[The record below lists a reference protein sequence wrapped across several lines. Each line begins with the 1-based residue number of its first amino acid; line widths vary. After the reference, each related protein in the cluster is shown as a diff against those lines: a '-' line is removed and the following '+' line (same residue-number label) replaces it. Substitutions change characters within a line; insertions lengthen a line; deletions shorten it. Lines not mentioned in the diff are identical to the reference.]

1 MKILKIESKNFKPFD
16 NISIPYEGYLGEG
29 FFIIKGKNSMGKT
42 SIIESILWG
51 LLGEHL
57 MAEKDRKSIIKTG
70 ESKCEVAITF
80 EISDIL
86 YRVIRTIEVI
96 RKRNSLPESQNDLVK
111 SSALLFKKEK
121 NEDKFIQLCR
131 GPNIVN
137 QEIESL
143 LGVYPEVIE
152 KTVYI
157 RQKEVDK
164 LALADP
170 SELRE
175 LIKNLFGLN
184 DFDDHIKKYL
194 KNQINNINEEIKDLK
209 IQIGSLLTEQNELEK
224 EKQIL
229 EEKEEKLSLKLQEIK
244 KDKSTLMSYP
254 SQEILHKIKVIIEKI
269 EKHKKDLDYREKM
282 YNYKKENILVQ
293 ENRIKDFQDKIF
305 LLNSKISNLS
315 KELQEFPPKD
325 SIRKISDIL
334 KGIINDE
341 QQIRNLV
348 SKSNQKLNIDIQNI
362 SINNVEELKKVKE
375 KNQIELEKT
384 DKERISILNIMEEHK
399 KILTSNQLLYEI
411 QNNSIKYIQDKD
423 KCPICSSYINDKNT
437 LIFDLKRERENIF
450 NKENSFKK
458 EISQLE
464 KKLKKIE
471 TELDEKKGA
480 RQLIEVIVTIVNG
493 LIEKRFNFYDE
504 LNSISE
510 VYKKYNN
517 ELNHL
522 NSRII
527 DDLISSISDIEN
539 NIFSS
544 KELVKNFK
552 ERIES
557 EKIKLEKM
565 KKEINIFNKEKNDI
579 FLKLESNKL
588 NLQTFCNDIKV
599 SNIHNL
605 LANFYCNSID
615 DLISKRLNVTVRIEE
630 KAKIIE
636 NIQGDIS
643 YMTEVIEI
651 RTKKIIS
658 LRTSEGKL
666 KEKEYL
672 LKHVLFLL
680 GEIDGFI
687 STDIVEGR
695 LSDVLMKSTN
705 FYLIPFTEGRYE
717 IANISST
724 MRKIKDRV
732 SHGLT
737 LTLVDNKDHITKNKE
752 QLSGGDESALGLALR
767 ISISKLMSTIRP
779 FKHVEK
785 KVPMINFII
794 MDEPMTSLD
803 EFRRNVIMNI
813 LMKDQSFRQIFLI
826 SHAEIN
832 EEEENNYHS
841 IVINDDENSKR
852 MVEYFH

>member
-80 EISDIL
+80 EISEIL

-96 RKRNSLPESQNDLVK
+96 RKRKSLQDPQNDLVK

-121 NEDKFIQLCR
+121 NEERFIQLCR

-175 LIKNLFGLN
+175 LIKKLFGLN
-184 DFDDHIKKYL
+184 DFDEHIKKNL
-194 KNQINNINEEIKDLK
+194 KNQVNSVNEEIKDLK

-224 EKQIL
+224 QKQIL
-229 EEKEEKLSLKLQEIK
+229 KEKEEKLELKLEEIKNDKDNLIKFPLQEQLYEIK
-244 KDKSTLMSYP
+244 KYI
-254 SQEILHKIKVIIEKI
+254 ENIEKF
-269 EKHKKDLDYREKM
+269 KKDLEYTEKM
-282 YNYKKENILVQ
+282 YTYKKESLLVQ
-293 ENRIKDFQDKIF
+293 ENRIKDFQDKII
-305 LLNSKISNLS
+305 LLDSKIVELL
-315 KELQEFPPKD
+315 KELQEYPPKD
-325 SIRKISDIL
+325 DIRRANDIL
-334 KGIINDE
+334 KGIDNDE
-341 QQIRNLV
+341 KQIKNLIL
-348 SKSNQKLNIDIQNI
+348 KSNEKLNIDIHNI
-362 SINNVEELKKVKE
+362 SIHNVEELKKVKE
-375 KNQIELEKT
+375 KNQLELEKT
-384 DKERISILNIMEEHK
+384 DKERISILSILEEHK
-399 KILTSNQLLYEI
+399 KLLTSNQLLYEI
-411 QNNSIKYIQDKD
+411 QTNSIEYIQDSD
-423 KCPICSSYINDKNT
+423 TCPICSSSINENKDT
-437 LIFDLKRERENIF
+437 LIFDLKQERENISH
-450 NKENSFKK
+450 KEN
-458 EISQLE
+458 
-464 KKLKKIE
+464 
-471 TELDEKKGA
+471 
-480 RQLIEVIVTIVNG
+480 
-493 LIEKRFNFYDE
+493 
-504 LNSISE
+504 
-510 VYKKYNN
+510 
-517 ELNHL
+517 
-522 NSRII
+522 
-527 DDLISSISDIEN
+527 
-539 NIFSS
+539 
-544 KELVKNFK
+544 LV
-552 ERIES
+552 
-557 EKIKLEKM
+557 
-565 KKEINIFNKEKNDI
+565 KKEINRFKNDKNDI
-579 FLKLESNKL
+579 FCKLQSNNLSLQKYCDNLKVL
-588 NLQTFCNDIKV
+588 NIN
-599 SNIHNL
+599 NL
-605 LANFYCNSID
+605 LENFHCNGID
-615 DLISKRLNVTVRIEE
+615 QLISKRLDISIRIEE
-630 KAKIIE
+630 KTKIIE

-643 YMTEVIEI
+643 FLIEDI
-651 RTKKIIS
+651 QLRRKKIIN
-658 LRTSEGKL
+658 LRSAEEKL
-666 KEKEYL
+666 KENEYL
-672 LKHVLFLL
+672 LKHLLFLL
-680 GEIDGFI
+680 GEVDGFI

-695 LSDVLMKSTN
+695 LSDILMKSTN

-717 IANISST
+717 IINISST
-724 MRKIKDRV
+724 MRKIKDRI

-737 LTLVDNKDHITKNKE
+737 LTLVDNKDNITKNKE

-794 MDEPMTSLD
+794 MDEPLTSLD

-813 LMKDQSFRQIFLI
+813 LMKDQSFKQIFLI

-832 EEEENNYHS
+832 EEENNYHS
-841 IVINDDENSKR
+841 IVINDNENSKR

>member
-80 EISDIL
+80 EISEIL

-96 RKRNSLPESQNDLVK
+96 RKRKSLQDPQNDLVK

-121 NEDKFIQLCR
+121 NEERFIQLCR

-175 LIKNLFGLN
+175 LIKKLFGLN
-184 DFDDHIKKYL
+184 DFDEHIKKNL
-194 KNQINNINEEIKDLK
+194 KNQVNSVNEEIKDLK

-224 EKQIL
+224 QKQIL
-229 EEKEEKLSLKLQEIK
+229 KEKEEKLELKLEEIKNEKDNLIKFPLQEQLYEIK
-244 KDKSTLMSYP
+244 KYI
-254 SQEILHKIKVIIEKI
+254 ENIEKY
-269 EKHKKDLDYREKM
+269 KKDLEYTEKM
-282 YNYKKENILVQ
+282 YTYKKESLLVQ
-293 ENRIKDFQDKIF
+293 ENRIKDFQDKII
-305 LLNSKISNLS
+305 LLDSKIVELL
-315 KELQEFPPKD
+315 KELQEYPPKD
-325 SIRKISDIL
+325 DIRRANDIL
-334 KGIINDE
+334 KGIDNDE
-341 QQIRNLV
+341 KQIKNLIL
-348 SKSNQKLNIDIQNI
+348 KSNEKLNIDIHNI
-362 SINNVEELKKVKE
+362 SIHNVEELKKVKE
-375 KNQIELEKT
+375 KNQLELEKT
-384 DKERISILNIMEEHK
+384 
-399 KILTSNQLLYEI
+399 EI
-411 QNNSIKYIQDKD
+411 E
-423 KCPICSSYINDKNT
+423 
-437 LIFDLKRERENIF
+437 FE
-450 NKENSFKK
+450 
-458 EISQLE
+458 E
-464 KKLKKIE
+464 KK
-471 TELDEKKGA
+471 DA
-480 RQLIEVIVTIVNG
+480 RQLIEVIDTIINEIV
-493 LIEKRFNFYDE
+493 EKQFNFYDE

-510 VYKKYNN
+510 VYKKYD
-517 ELNHL
+517 ELTSL
-522 NSRII
+522 NSKII
-527 DDLISSISDIEN
+527 DDLISKITKIEN

-552 ERIES
+552 DRIES
-557 EKIKLEKM
+557 EKIKFNQME
-565 KKEINIFNKEKNDI
+565 KEINRFKNDKNDI
-579 FLKLESNKL
+579 FCKLQSNKL
-588 NLQTFCNDIKV
+588 SLQKYCDNLKV
-599 SNIHNL
+599 LNINNL
-605 LANFYCNSID
+605 LENFHCNGID
-615 DLISKRLNVTVRIEE
+615 QLISKRLDISIRIEE
-630 KAKIIE
+630 KTKIIE

-643 YMTEVIEI
+643 FLIEDI
-651 RTKKIIS
+651 QLRRKKIIN
-658 LRTSEGKL
+658 LRSAEEKL
-666 KEKEYL
+666 KENEYL
-672 LKHVLFLL
+672 LKHLLFLL
-680 GEIDGFI
+680 GEVDGFI

-695 LSDVLMKSTN
+695 LSDILMKSTN

-717 IANISST
+717 IINISST
-724 MRKIKDRV
+724 MRKIKDRI

-737 LTLVDNKDHITKNKE
+737 LTLVDNKDNITKNKE

-794 MDEPMTSLD
+794 MDEPLTSLD

-813 LMKDQSFRQIFLI
+813 LMKDQSFKQIFLI

-832 EEEENNYHS
+832 EEENNYHS
-841 IVINDDENSKR
+841 IVINDNENSKR

>member
-80 EISDIL
+80 EISGIL

-96 RKRNSLPESQNDLVK
+96 RKRKLLQDPQNELVK

-121 NEDKFIQLCR
+121 DEERFIQLCR

-194 KNQINNINEEIKDLK
+194 KNQINSINEEIKDLK
-209 IQIGSLLTEQNELEK
+209 IQIGSLLTEQNEFEK
-224 EKQIL
+224 QKQIL
-229 EEKEEKLSLKLQEIK
+229 KEKKEKLELKLQEIK
-244 KDKSTLMSYP
+244 NDKNALISYP
-254 SQEILHKIKVIIEKI
+254 SQEKLNKIKVTMENIEKST
-269 EKHKKDLDYREKM
+269 KDLDYKEKL
-282 YNYKKENILVQ
+282 YNYKKENVLVQ

-305 LLNSKISNLS
+305 LLNSKILNLS
-315 KELQEFPPKD
+315 KELQEYPPKD
-325 SIRKISDIL
+325 SIRKASDIL
-334 KGIINDE
+334 KGIDNDE
-341 QQIRNLV
+341 KQIRNLI

-362 SINNVEELKKVKE
+362 SINNVEELNKVKE

-384 DKERISILNIMEEHK
+384 DKERISILTIMEGHK
-399 KILTSNQLLYEI
+399 KLLISNQLLYEI
-411 QNNSIKYIQDKD
+411 QDISIKYIQDRD
-423 KCPICSSYINDKNT
+423 KCPICNNKINDKNT
-437 LIFDLKRERENIF
+437 LIFDLKRAKENI
-450 NKENSFKK
+450 FKK
-458 EISQLE
+458 EINQLE
-464 KKLKKIE
+464 KKLNKIE
-471 TELDEKKGA
+471 TELDEKKGV

-510 VYKKYNN
+510 VYKKYN
-517 ELNHL
+517 ELKNF
-522 NSRII
+522 NSRIM
-527 DDLISSISDIEN
+527 DDLISSVSEIEN

-579 FLKLESNKL
+579 LLKLQSNKL
-588 NLQTFCNDIKV
+588 NLQTYCDDIKV
-599 SNIHNL
+599 SDIHNL

-615 DLISKRLNVTVRIEE
+615 ELISKRLNITVRIEE
-630 KAKIIE
+630 KDKIIE
-636 NIQGDIS
+636 NIEEDIS
-643 YMTEVIEI
+643 YLTEEIEI
-651 RTKKIIS
+651 RGKKIIN
-658 LRTSEGKL
+658 LRVAEEKL

-672 LKHVLFLL
+672 LKHLLFLL

-687 STDIVEGR
+687 SNDIVEGR

-724 MRKIKDRV
+724 RRKIKDRI

-737 LTLVDNKDHITKNKE
+737 LTLVDNKDHIAKNKE

-779 FKHVEK
+779 FKHIEK

-813 LMKDQSFRQIFLI
+813 LMKDQSFKQIFLI

-832 EEEENNYHS
+832 EEENNYHS
-841 IVINDDENSKR
+841 IVINDNENSKR

>member
-96 RKRNSLPESQNDLVK
+96 RKRKSLPESQNDLVK

-224 EKQIL
+224 EKQIV

-282 YNYKKENILVQ
+282 YNYKKENVLVQ

-315 KELQEFPPKD
+315 KELQEYPPKD
-325 SIRKISDIL
+325 SIRKASDIL

-341 QQIRNLV
+341 KQIRNLV

-399 KILTSNQLLYEI
+399 KLLTSNQLLYEI

-423 KCPICSSYINDKNT
+423 KCPICSSYINDKNI

-527 DDLISSISDIEN
+527 DDLISSISEIEN

-588 NLQTFCNDIKV
+588 NLQTFCDDIKV

-630 KAKIIE
+630 KAKTIE

-643 YMTEVIEI
+643 YLTEEIEI

-658 LRTSEGKL
+658 LRTAEEKL

-724 MRKIKDRV
+724 MRKIKDRI

-832 EEEENNYHS
+832 EEENNYHS
-841 IVINDDENSKR
+841 IVINDNENSKR

>member
-42 SIIESILWG
+42 SIIESVLWG

-96 RKRNSLPESQNDLVK
+96 RKRKSLQDPQNDLVK

-121 NEDKFIQLCR
+121 NEERFIQLCR

-194 KNQINNINEEIKDLK
+194 RNQINSINEEIKDLK

-224 EKQIL
+224 QKQIL
-229 EEKEEKLSLKLQEIK
+229 KEKKEKLELKMEEIK
-244 KDKSTLMSYP
+244 NDKKTLMSYP
-254 SQEILHKIKVIIEKI
+254 SQEKLNKIKVIIENI
-269 EKHKKDLDYREKM
+269 EKYKKEVDYKEKM
-282 YNYKKENILVQ
+282 YNYKKENVLVQ

-305 LLNSKISNLS
+305 LLNSKILNLS
-315 KELQEFPPKD
+315 KELEEHPPKD
-325 SIRKISDIL
+325 SIRKASDIL
-334 KGIINDE
+334 KGIDNDE
-341 QQIRNLV
+341 KQIRNLI

-384 DKERISILNIMEEHK
+384 DKERISILAIMDGHK
-399 KILTSNQLLYEI
+399 KLLTSNQLLYEI
-411 QNNSIKYIQDKD
+411 QNNSIKYIQDRD
-423 KCPICSSYINDKNT
+423 KCPICNSKINDKNT
-437 LIFDLKRERENIF
+437 LIFDLKQAGEIIF

-458 EISQLE
+458 EINQLE

-471 TELDEKKGA
+471 TELDEKKGV
-480 RQLIEVIVTIVNG
+480 RQLIEVIITIVNG

-510 VYKKYNN
+510 VYKKYDGLKN
-517 ELNHL
+517 L

-527 DDLISSISDIEN
+527 DDLISSVSEIEN

-579 FLKLESNKL
+579 LLKLQSNKL
-588 NLQTFCNDIKV
+588 NLQTYCDDIKV

-615 DLISKRLNVTVRIEE
+615 ELISKRLNITVRIEE

-636 NIQGDIS
+636 NIQEDIS
-643 YMTEVIEI
+643 YLTEEIEI
-651 RTKKIIS
+651 RGKKIIS
-658 LRTSEGKL
+658 LRVAEEKL

-687 STDIVEGR
+687 SNDIVEGR

-724 MRKIKDRV
+724 RRKIKDRI

-813 LMKDQSFRQIFLI
+813 LMKDQSFKQIFLI

-832 EEEENNYHS
+832 EEENNYHS
-841 IVINDDENSKR
+841 IVINDNENSTR

>member
-96 RKRNSLPESQNDLVK
+96 RKRKSLQDPQNDLVK

-121 NEDKFIQLCR
+121 NEERFIQLCR

-194 KNQINNINEEIKDLK
+194 KNQINSINEEIKDLK

-224 EKQIL
+224 QKQIL
-229 EEKEEKLSLKLQEIK
+229 KEKKEKLELKLQEIK
-244 KDKSTLMSYP
+244 NDKNTLISYP
-254 SQEILHKIKVIIEKI
+254 Y
-269 EKHKKDLDYREKM
+269 KDKM
-282 YNYKKENILVQ
+282 YNYKKENVLVQ

-305 LLNSKISNLS
+305 LLNSKILNLS
-315 KELQEFPPKD
+315 KELQEYPPKD
-325 SIRKISDIL
+325 SIRKASDIL
-334 KGIINDE
+334 KGIDNDE
-341 QQIRNLV
+341 KQIRNLI

-362 SINNVEELKKVKE
+362 SINNVEELNKVKE

-384 DKERISILNIMEEHK
+384 DKERISILAIMEGHK
-399 KILTSNQLLYEI
+399 KLLTSNQLLYEI
-411 QNNSIKYIQDKD
+411 QNNSIKYIQDRD
-423 KCPICSSYINDKNT
+423 KCPICNSKINDKNT
-437 LIFDLKRERENIF
+437 LIFDLKQARENIF

-458 EISQLE
+458 EINQLE

-471 TELDEKKGA
+471 TELDEKKGV

-510 VYKKYNN
+510 VYKKYD
-517 ELNHL
+517 ELKNL

-527 DDLISSISDIEN
+527 DDLISSVSEIEN

-579 FLKLESNKL
+579 LLKLQSNKL
-588 NLQTFCNDIKV
+588 NLQTYCDDIKV

-615 DLISKRLNVTVRIEE
+615 ELISKRLNITVRIEE

-636 NIQGDIS
+636 NIQEDIS
-643 YMTEVIEI
+643 YLTEEIEI
-651 RTKKIIS
+651 RGKKIIS
-658 LRTSEGKL
+658 LRGAEEKL

-687 STDIVEGR
+687 SNDIVEGR

-724 MRKIKDRV
+724 MRKIKDRI

-813 LMKDQSFRQIFLI
+813 LMKDQSFKQIFLI

-832 EEEENNYHS
+832 DEENNYHS
-841 IVINDDENSKR
+841 IVINDNENSKR

>member
-96 RKRNSLPESQNDLVK
+96 RKRKSLPESQNDLVK

-224 EKQIL
+224 EKKIV

-282 YNYKKENILVQ
+282 YNYKKENVLVQ

-315 KELQEFPPKD
+315 KELQEYPPKD
-325 SIRKISDIL
+325 SIRKASDIL

-527 DDLISSISDIEN
+527 DDLISSISEIEN

-643 YMTEVIEI
+643 YLTEEIEI

-658 LRTSEGKL
+658 LRTAEEKL

-724 MRKIKDRV
+724 MRKIKDRI

-832 EEEENNYHS
+832 EEENNYHS
-841 IVINDDENSKR
+841 IVINDNENSKR

>member
-42 SIIESILWG
+42 SIIESVLWG

-96 RKRNSLPESQNDLVK
+96 RKRKPLEDPQNDLVK

-121 NEDKFIQLCR
+121 NEERFIQLCR

-194 KNQINNINEEIKDLK
+194 KNQINSINEEIKDLK

-224 EKQIL
+224 QKQIL
-229 EEKEEKLSLKLQEIK
+229 KEKKEKLELKMEEIK
-244 KDKSTLMSYP
+244 NDKKTLISYP
-254 SQEILHKIKVIIEKI
+254 SPEKLNKIKVIIENI
-269 EKHKKDLDYREKM
+269 EKYKKEVDYKEKM
-282 YNYKKENILVQ
+282 YNYKKENVLVQ

-305 LLNSKISNLS
+305 LLNSKILNLS
-315 KELQEFPPKD
+315 KELEEHPPKD
-325 SIRKISDIL
+325 SIRKASDIL
-334 KGIINDE
+334 KGIDNDE
-341 QQIRNLV
+341 KQIRKLI
-348 SKSNQKLNIDIQNI
+348 SKSNQKLNIDFQNI

-384 DKERISILNIMEEHK
+384 DKERISILAIMDGHK
-399 KILTSNQLLYEI
+399 KLLTSNQLLYEI
-411 QNNSIKYIQDKD
+411 QNNSIKYIQDRD
-423 KCPICSSYINDKNT
+423 KCPICNSKINDKNT
-437 LIFDLKRERENIF
+437 LIFDLKQAGENIF

-458 EISQLE
+458 EINQLE
-464 KKLKKIE
+464 KKLKNIE
-471 TELDEKKGA
+471 TELDEKKGV
-480 RQLIEVIVTIVNG
+480 RQLIEVIITIVNG

-510 VYKKYNN
+510 VYKKYDGLKN
-517 ELNHL
+517 L

-527 DDLISSISDIEN
+527 DDLISSVSEIEN

-579 FLKLESNKL
+579 LLKLQSNKL
-588 NLQTFCNDIKV
+588 NLQTYCDDIKV
-599 SNIHNL
+599 SNIHQL

-615 DLISKRLNVTVRIEE
+615 ELISKRVNITVRIEE

-636 NIQGDIS
+636 NIQEDIS
-643 YMTEVIEI
+643 YLTEEIEI
-651 RTKKIIS
+651 RGKKIIS
-658 LRTSEGKL
+658 LRVAEEKL

-687 STDIVEGR
+687 SNDIVEGR

-724 MRKIKDRV
+724 RRKIKDRI

-813 LMKDQSFRQIFLI
+813 LMKDQSFKQIFLI

-832 EEEENNYHS
+832 EEENNYHS
-841 IVINDDENSKR
+841 IVINDNENSKR

>member
-96 RKRNSLPESQNDLVK
+96 RKRKSFPESQNDLVK

-229 EEKEEKLSLKLQEIK
+229 EEKDEKLSLKLQEIK
-244 KDKSTLMSYP
+244 KDKSTLMNYP
-254 SQEILHKIKVIIEKI
+254 SQEILHKIKVINEKI

-282 YNYKKENILVQ
+282 YKYKKENILVQ

-315 KELQEFPPKD
+315 KELQEYPPKD
-325 SIRKISDIL
+325 SIRKASDIL

-375 KNQIELEKT
+375 KNQIELEKS
-384 DKERISILNIMEEHK
+384 DKERISILNIMEEYK
-399 KILTSNQLLYEI
+399 KNLTSNQLLYVI

-517 ELNHL
+517 ELNQL

-527 DDLISSISDIEN
+527 DDLISSISEIEN

-588 NLQTFCNDIKV
+588 NLQTFCDDIKV

-630 KAKIIE
+630 KAKTIE

-643 YMTEVIEI
+643 YLTEEIEI

-658 LRTSEGKL
+658 LRTAEEKL

-724 MRKIKDRV
+724 MRKIKDRI

-832 EEEENNYHS
+832 EEENNYHS
-841 IVINDDENSKR
+841 IVINDNENSKR

>member
-96 RKRNSLPESQNDLVK
+96 RKRKSFPESQNDLVK

-254 SQEILHKIKVIIEKI
+254 SKEILQEIKVIIEKI

-282 YNYKKENILVQ
+282 YNYKKENVSVQ

-315 KELQEFPPKD
+315 KELQEYPPKD
-325 SIRKISDIL
+325 SIRKASDIL

-341 QQIRNLV
+341 KQIRNLI
-348 SKSNQKLNIDIQNI
+348 SKSNQRLNIDIQNI

-384 DKERISILNIMEEHK
+384 DKERISILNIMEEYK
-399 KILTSNQLLYEI
+399 KNLTSNQLLYVI

-517 ELNHL
+517 ELNQL

-527 DDLISSISDIEN
+527 DDLISSISEIEN

-588 NLQTFCNDIKV
+588 NLQTFCDDIKV

-630 KAKIIE
+630 KAKTIE

-643 YMTEVIEI
+643 YLTEEIEI

-658 LRTSEGKL
+658 LRTAEEKL

-724 MRKIKDRV
+724 MRKIKDRI

-832 EEEENNYHS
+832 EEENNYHS
-841 IVINDDENSKR
+841 IVINDNENSKR

>member
-96 RKRNSLPESQNDLVK
+96 RKRKSLPESQNDLVK

-184 DFDDHIKKYL
+184 EFDDHIKKYL

-244 KDKSTLMSYP
+244 KDKSTLMNYP
-254 SQEILHKIKVIIEKI
+254 SQEILHKIKVINEQI

-315 KELQEFPPKD
+315 KELQEYPPKD
-325 SIRKISDIL
+325 SIRKASDIL

-458 EISQLE
+458 EINQLE

-527 DDLISSISDIEN
+527 DDLISSISEIEN

-630 KAKIIE
+630 KAKTIE

-643 YMTEVIEI
+643 YLTEEIEI

-658 LRTSEGKL
+658 LRTAEEKL

-724 MRKIKDRV
+724 MRKIKDRI

-832 EEEENNYHS
+832 EEENNYHS
-841 IVINDDENSKR
+841 IVINDNENSKR

>member
-96 RKRNSLPESQNDLVK
+96 RKRKSLPESQNDLVK

-184 DFDDHIKKYL
+184 DFDNHIKKYL

-224 EKQIL
+224 EKKIV

-282 YNYKKENILVQ
+282 YNYKKENVLVQ

-315 KELQEFPPKD
+315 KELQEYPPKD
-325 SIRKISDIL
+325 SIRKASDIL

-527 DDLISSISDIEN
+527 DDSISSISEIEN

-643 YMTEVIEI
+643 YLTEEIEI

-658 LRTSEGKL
+658 LRTAEEKL

-724 MRKIKDRV
+724 MRKIKDRI

-832 EEEENNYHS
+832 EEENNYHS
-841 IVINDDENSKR
+841 IVINDNENSKR

>member
-184 DFDDHIKKYL
+184 EFDDHIKKYL

-244 KDKSTLMSYP
+244 KDKSTLMNYP
-254 SQEILHKIKVIIEKI
+254 SQEILHKIKVINEQI

-282 YNYKKENILVQ
+282 YNYKKENVLVQ

-305 LLNSKISNLS
+305 LLNSKILNLS
-315 KELQEFPPKD
+315 KELEEYPPKD
-325 SIRKISDIL
+325 SIRKASDIL

-527 DDLISSISDIEN
+527 DDLISSISEIEN

-588 NLQTFCNDIKV
+588 NLQTFCDDIKV

-630 KAKIIE
+630 KAKTIE

-643 YMTEVIEI
+643 YLTEEIQI

-658 LRTSEGKL
+658 LRTAEEKL

-724 MRKIKDRV
+724 MRKIKDRI

-813 LMKDQSFRQIFLI
+813 LMKDQSFKQIFLI

-832 EEEENNYHS
+832 EEENNYHS
-841 IVINDDENSKR
+841 IVINDNENSKR

>member
-96 RKRNSLPESQNDLVK
+96 RKRKSLPESQNDLVK

-184 DFDDHIKKYL
+184 EFDDHIKKYL

-244 KDKSTLMSYP
+244 KDKSTLMNYP
-254 SQEILHKIKVIIEKI
+254 SQEILHKIKVINEQI

-315 KELQEFPPKD
+315 KELQEYPPKD
-325 SIRKISDIL
+325 SIRKTSDIL

-527 DDLISSISDIEN
+527 DDLISSISEIEN

-643 YMTEVIEI
+643 YLTEEIEI

-658 LRTSEGKL
+658 LRTAEEKL

-724 MRKIKDRV
+724 MRKIKDRI

-832 EEEENNYHS
+832 EEENNYHS
-841 IVINDDENSKR
+841 IVINDNENSKR

>member
-96 RKRNSLPESQNDLVK
+96 RKRKSLQDPQNELVK

-121 NEDKFIQLCR
+121 DEERFIQLCR

-194 KNQINNINEEIKDLK
+194 KNQINSINEEIKDLK
-209 IQIGSLLTEQNELEK
+209 IQIGSLLTEQNEFEK
-224 EKQIL
+224 QKQIL
-229 EEKEEKLSLKLQEIK
+229 KEKKEKLELKFQEIK
-244 KDKSTLMSYP
+244 NDKNALISYP
-254 SQEILHKIKVIIEKI
+254 SQEKLNKIKLSMETIEKY
-269 EKHKKDLDYREKM
+269 KKDVDYKEKL
-282 YNYKKENILVQ
+282 YNYKKENILIQ
-293 ENRIKDFQDKIF
+293 ENRIQDFQDKIF
-305 LLNSKISNLS
+305 LLNSKILNLS
-315 KELQEFPPKD
+315 KDLEEFPPKD
-325 SIRKISDIL
+325 TIRKASDIL
-334 KGIINDE
+334 KGIDNDE
-341 QQIRNLV
+341 KQIRNLI
-348 SKSNQKLNIDIQNI
+348 SKSKQKLNIDIQNI

-375 KNQIELEKT
+375 KNQFELEKI
-384 DKERISILNIMEEHK
+384 DKERISILTMMEGHK
-399 KILTSNQLLYEI
+399 KLLISNQLLYEI
-411 QNNSIKYIQDKD
+411 QDNSIKYIQDRD
-423 KCPICSSYINDKNT
+423 KCPICNNNINNKKT
-437 LIFDLKRERENIF
+437 LIFDLKRAKENIF

-458 EISQLE
+458 EINLLE

-471 TELDEKKGA
+471 TDLDEKKEV

-504 LNSISE
+504 LNSLSE
-510 VYKKYNN
+510 VYKRYDKLNN
-517 ELNHL
+517 L

-527 DDLISSISDIEN
+527 DDLLSSVSEIEN

-544 KELVKNFK
+544 KELLKNFK

-565 KKEINIFNKEKNDI
+565 KKEINIFNKEKNDVL
-579 FLKLESNKL
+579 LKLESNKL
-588 NLQTFCNDIKV
+588 NLQTYCEEIKV

-615 DLISKRLNVTVRIEE
+615 ELISKRLNITVRIEE
-630 KAKIIE
+630 KAKTIE
-636 NIQGDIS
+636 SIQGDIS
-643 YMTEVIEI
+643 YLTEEIEI
-651 RTKKIIS
+651 RGKKIIS
-658 LRTSEGKL
+658 LRVAEKKL

-687 STDIVEGR
+687 SNDIVEGR
-695 LSDVLMKSTN
+695 LSNVLMKSTN

-724 MRKIKDRV
+724 MRKIKDRI

-785 KVPMINFII
+785 KIPMINFII

-813 LMKDQSFRQIFLI
+813 LMKDQSFKQIFLI

-832 EEEENNYHS
+832 EEENNNYHS
-841 IVINDDENSKR
+841 IVINDNENSKR

>member
-16 NISIPYEGYLGEG
+16 NISIPCEGYLGEG
-29 FFIIKGKNSMGKT
+29 FFFIKGKNSMGKT

-57 MAEKDRKSIIKTG
+57 MAERDGKSLIKTG

-80 EISDIL
+80 EISDTV
-86 YRVIRTIEVI
+86 YRVIRTIEVTK
-96 RKRNSLPESQNDLVK
+96 KRSFHNPQNDSVK

-121 NEDKFIQLCR
+121 NEERFIQLCR

-175 LIKNLFGLN
+175 LIKKLFGLN
-184 DFDDHIKKYL
+184 DFDEHIKKNL
-194 KNQINNINEEIKDLK
+194 KNQVNSVNEEIKDLK

-224 EKQIL
+224 QKQIL
-229 EEKEEKLSLKLQEIK
+229 KEKEEKLELKLEEIKNEKDNLIKFPLQEQLYEIK
-244 KDKSTLMSYP
+244 KYI
-254 SQEILHKIKVIIEKI
+254 ENIEKY
-269 EKHKKDLDYREKM
+269 KKDLEYTEKM
-282 YNYKKENILVQ
+282 YTYKKESLLVQ
-293 ENRIKDFQDKIF
+293 ENRIKDFQDKII
-305 LLNSKISNLS
+305 LLDSKIVELL
-315 KELQEFPPKD
+315 KELQEYPPKD
-325 SIRKISDIL
+325 DIRRANDIL
-334 KGIINDE
+334 KGIDNDE
-341 QQIRNLV
+341 KQIKNLIL
-348 SKSNQKLNIDIQNI
+348 KSNEKLNIDIHNI
-362 SINNVEELKKVKE
+362 SIHNVEELKKVKE
-375 KNQIELEKT
+375 KNQLELEKT
-384 DKERISILNIMEEHK
+384 
-399 KILTSNQLLYEI
+399 EI
-411 QNNSIKYIQDKD
+411 E
-423 KCPICSSYINDKNT
+423 
-437 LIFDLKRERENIF
+437 FE
-450 NKENSFKK
+450 
-458 EISQLE
+458 E
-464 KKLKKIE
+464 KK
-471 TELDEKKGA
+471 DA
-480 RQLIEVIVTIVNG
+480 RQLIEVIDTIINEIV
-493 LIEKRFNFYDE
+493 EKQFNFYDE

-510 VYKKYNN
+510 VYKKYD
-517 ELNHL
+517 ELTNL
-522 NSRII
+522 NSKII
-527 DDLISSISDIEN
+527 DDLISKITKIEN

-552 ERIES
+552 DRIES
-557 EKIKLEKM
+557 EKIKFNQME
-565 KKEINIFNKEKNDI
+565 KEINRFKNDKNDI
-579 FLKLESNKL
+579 FCKLQSNKL
-588 NLQTFCNDIKV
+588 SLQKYCDNLKV
-599 SNIHNL
+599 LNINNL
-605 LANFYCNSID
+605 LENFHCNGID
-615 DLISKRLNVTVRIEE
+615 QLISTRLDISIRIEE
-630 KAKIIE
+630 KTKIIE

-643 YMTEVIEI
+643 LLIEDI
-651 RTKKIIS
+651 QARRKKIIN
-658 LRTSEGKL
+658 LRSAEEKF
-666 KEKEYL
+666 KENEYL
-672 LKHVLFLL
+672 LKHLLFLL
-680 GEIDGFI
+680 GEVDGFI

-695 LSDVLMKSTN
+695 LSDILMKSTN

-724 MRKIKDRV
+724 MRKIKDRI

-813 LMKDQSFRQIFLI
+813 LMKDQSFKQIFLI

-832 EEEENNYHS
+832 DEENNYHS
-841 IVINDDENSKR
+841 IVINDNENSKR

>member
-1 MKILKIESKNFKPFD
+1 MI
-16 NISIPYEGYLGEG
+16 
-29 FFIIKGKNSMGKT
+29 
-42 SIIESILWG
+42 
-51 LLGEHL
+51 
-57 MAEKDRKSIIKTG
+57 
-70 ESKCEVAITF
+70 
-80 EISDIL
+80 
-86 YRVIRTIEVI
+86 
-96 RKRNSLPESQNDLVK
+96 
-111 SSALLFKKEK
+111 
-121 NEDKFIQLCR
+121 
-131 GPNIVN
+131 
-137 QEIESL
+137 
-143 LGVYPEVIE
+143 
-152 KTVYI
+152 
-157 RQKEVDK
+157 
-164 LALADP
+164 
-170 SELRE
+170 
-175 LIKNLFGLN
+175 
-184 DFDDHIKKYL
+184 
-194 KNQINNINEEIKDLK
+194 
-209 IQIGSLLTEQNELEK
+209 
-224 EKQIL
+224 
-229 EEKEEKLSLKLQEIK
+229 
-244 KDKSTLMSYP
+244 
-254 SQEILHKIKVIIEKI
+254 
-269 EKHKKDLDYREKM
+269 
-282 YNYKKENILVQ
+282 
-293 ENRIKDFQDKIF
+293 
-305 LLNSKISNLS
+305 
-315 KELQEFPPKD
+315 
-325 SIRKISDIL
+325 
-334 KGIINDE
+334 
-341 QQIRNLV
+341 
-348 SKSNQKLNIDIQNI
+348 
-362 SINNVEELKKVKE
+362 
-375 KNQIELEKT
+375 
-384 DKERISILNIMEEHK
+384 
-399 KILTSNQLLYEI
+399 
-411 QNNSIKYIQDKD
+411 
-423 KCPICSSYINDKNT
+423 
-437 LIFDLKRERENIF
+437 
-450 NKENSFKK
+450 
-458 EISQLE
+458 
-464 KKLKKIE
+464 
-471 TELDEKKGA
+471 
-480 RQLIEVIVTIVNG
+480 
-493 LIEKRFNFYDE
+493 
-504 LNSISE
+504 
-510 VYKKYNN
+510 
-517 ELNHL
+517 
-522 NSRII
+522 
-527 DDLISSISDIEN
+527 LISSISEIEN

-643 YMTEVIEI
+643 YLTEEIEI

-658 LRTSEGKL
+658 LRTAEEKL

-724 MRKIKDRV
+724 MRKIKDRI

-813 LMKDQSFRQIFLI
+813 LMKDQSFKQIFLI

-832 EEEENNYHS
+832 EEENNYHS
-841 IVINDDENSKR
+841 IVINDNENSKR

>member
-16 NISIPYEGYLGEG
+16 NISIPCEGYLGEG

-80 EISDIL
+80 EIGDIL

-96 RKRNSLPESQNDLVK
+96 RKRKSLQDLQNDLVK

-194 KNQINNINEEIKDLK
+194 KNQINSINEEIKDLK

-224 EKQIL
+224 QKQVL
-229 EEKEEKLSLKLQEIK
+229 EEKKEKLELKLQEIK
-244 KDKSTLMSYP
+244 NDKYTLISYP
-254 SQEILHKIKVIIEKI
+254 SQEKLNKIKVIIENI
-269 EKHKKDLDYREKM
+269 EKYKKDVDYREKM
-282 YNYKKENILVQ
+282 YNYKKENVLVQ
-293 ENRIKDFQDKIF
+293 ENRIKDLEDKIF
-305 LLNSKISNLS
+305 LLDSKILKLS
-315 KELQEFPPKD
+315 KELKEYPPKD
-325 SIRKISDIL
+325 KIRKASDIL
-334 KGIINDE
+334 KGIDNDE
-341 QQIRNLV
+341 KQIRNLI

-362 SINNVEELKKVKE
+362 SINNVEELEKVKE

-384 DKERISILNIMEEHK
+384 DKERISILTIIEEQRKH
-399 KILTSNQLLYEI
+399 LTSNQLLYEI
-411 QNNSIKYIQDKD
+411 QNNSIKYIQDRD
-423 KCPICSSYINDKNT
+423 KCPICSSKITDKNT
-437 LIFDLKRERENIF
+437 LIFDLKRARENIF

-458 EISQLE
+458 EINQLE

-471 TELDEKKGA
+471 TELDEKKGV

-510 VYKKYNN
+510 VYKKYD
-517 ELNHL
+517 ELNNL

-527 DDLISSISDIEN
+527 DDLISSVSEIEN

-579 FLKLESNKL
+579 LLKLQSNRS
-588 NLQTFCNDIKV
+588 NLQTYCDDIKV
-599 SNIHNL
+599 LNIHNL
-605 LANFYCNSID
+605 LANFNCNSID
-615 DLISKRLNVTVRIEE
+615 ELISKRLNITVRIEE
-630 KAKIIE
+630 KAKTIE

-643 YMTEVIEI
+643 YLTEEIEI
-651 RTKKIIS
+651 RGKKIIS
-658 LRTSEGKL
+658 LRVAEEKL

-680 GEIDGFI
+680 GEVDGFI

-695 LSDVLMKSTN
+695 LSDVLMKNTN

-724 MRKIKDRV
+724 MRKIKDRI

-813 LMKDQSFRQIFLI
+813 LMKDQSFKQIFLI

-832 EEEENNYHS
+832 EEENNYHS
-841 IVINDDENSKR
+841 IVINDNENSKR

>member
-184 DFDDHIKKYL
+184 DFDNHIKKYL

-224 EKQIL
+224 EKKIV

-282 YNYKKENILVQ
+282 YNYKKENVLVQ

-315 KELQEFPPKD
+315 KELQEYPPKD
-325 SIRKISDIL
+325 SIRKASDIL

-527 DDLISSISDIEN
+527 DDLISSISEIEN

-588 NLQTFCNDIKV
+588 NLQTFCDDIKV

-630 KAKIIE
+630 KAKTIE

-643 YMTEVIEI
+643 YLTEEIEI

-658 LRTSEGKL
+658 LRTAEEKL

-724 MRKIKDRV
+724 MRKIKDRI

-832 EEEENNYHS
+832 EEENNYHS
-841 IVINDDENSKR
+841 IVINDNENSKR

>member
-184 DFDDHIKKYL
+184 EFDDHIKKYL

-244 KDKSTLMSYP
+244 KDKSTLMNYP
-254 SQEILHKIKVIIEKI
+254 SQEILHKIKVINEKI

-282 YNYKKENILVQ
+282 YNYKKENVLVQ

-315 KELQEFPPKD
+315 KELQEYPPKD
-325 SIRKISDIL
+325 SIRKTSDIL

-517 ELNHL
+517 ELNNL

-643 YMTEVIEI
+643 YLTEEIEI

-658 LRTSEGKL
+658 LRTAEEKL

-724 MRKIKDRV
+724 MRKIKDRI

-832 EEEENNYHS
+832 EEENNYHS
-841 IVINDDENSKR
+841 IVINDNENSKR

>member
-184 DFDDHIKKYL
+184 EFDDHIKKYL

-224 EKQIL
+224 EKKIL

-315 KELQEFPPKD
+315 KELQEYPPKD
-325 SIRKISDIL
+325 SIRKASDIL

-458 EISQLE
+458 EINQLE

-527 DDLISSISDIEN
+527 DDLISSISEIEN

-588 NLQTFCNDIKV
+588 NLQTFCDDIKV

-630 KAKIIE
+630 KAKTIE

-643 YMTEVIEI
+643 YLTEEIEI

-658 LRTSEGKL
+658 LRTAEEKL

-724 MRKIKDRV
+724 MRKIKDRI

-832 EEEENNYHS
+832 EEENNYHS
-841 IVINDDENSKR
+841 IVINDNENSKR

>member
-29 FFIIKGKNSMGKT
+29 FFFIKGKNSMGKT

-57 MAEKDRKSIIKTG
+57 MAEKDRKSLIKTG

-80 EISDIL
+80 EISDIM
-86 YRVIRTIEVI
+86 YRVIRTIEI
-96 RKRNSLPESQNDLVK
+96 TKKRSFQNSQNDSVK
-111 SSALLFKKEK
+111 SSALLFKKER

-175 LIKNLFGLN
+175 LIKKLFGLD
-184 DFDDHIKKYL
+184 DFDEHIKKNL
-194 KNQINNINEEIKDLK
+194 KNQVNIINEEIKDLK
-209 IQIGSLLTEQNELEK
+209 IQIGSLLTEQNEVEK
-224 EKQIL
+224 QKQIL
-229 EEKEEKLSLKLQEIK
+229 KEKEEKLELKLEEIKNDKVNLIKFPLQEQLYEIK
-244 KDKSTLMSYP
+244 KYI
-254 SQEILHKIKVIIEKI
+254 ENIEKY
-269 EKHKKDLDYREKM
+269 KKDLEYIEKM
-282 YNYKKENILVQ
+282 CTYKKENLLVQ
-293 ENRIKDFQDKIF
+293 ENRIKDFQDKII
-305 LLNSKISNLS
+305 LLDSKIKELLE
-315 KELQEFPPKD
+315 ELQEYPPKD
-325 SIRKISDIL
+325 SIRIASDIL
-334 KGIINDE
+334 KEIDNDE
-341 QQIRNLV
+341 KQIKNLIL
-348 SKSNQKLNIDIQNI
+348 KSNEKLNIDIHNI

-375 KNQIELEKT
+375 KNKIELEKT
-384 DKERISILNIMEEHK
+384 DKERISILAILEEHK
-399 KILTSNQLLYEI
+399 KLLTSNQLLYEI
-411 QNNSIKYIQDKD
+411 QTHSIEYIQDSD
-423 KCPICSSYINDKNT
+423 TCPICNSSINDSKDT
-437 LIFDLKRERENIF
+437 LIFDLKRERENIST
-450 NKENSFKK
+450 KENSVKK
-458 EISQLE
+458 DINLLE

-471 TELDEKKGA
+471 TELEEKKEA
-480 RQLIEVIVTIVNG
+480 RQLIEVIDTIING
-493 LIEKRFNFYDE
+493 IIEKQFNFYDQ

-510 VYKKYNN
+510 VYKKYD
-517 ELNHL
+517 ELTNL
-522 NSRII
+522 NLKII
-527 DDLISSISDIEN
+527 DDLISTITKIEN

-552 ERIES
+552 EKIES
-557 EKIKLEKM
+557 EKIKFNQMEKELNRFM
-565 KKEINIFNKEKNDI
+565 KDKNDI
-579 FLKLESNKL
+579 FYKLQSNQLSLQKYCDNLKVLNINTLLE
-588 NLQTFCNDIKV
+588 
-599 SNIHNL
+599 
-605 LANFYCNSID
+605 NFYCNSID
-615 DLISKRLNVTVRIEE
+615 QLISKRLGISIRTEE
-630 KAKIIE
+630 KTKIIE

-643 YMTEVIEI
+643 FLVEDIQI
-651 RTKKIIS
+651 RRKKIIN
-658 LRTSEGKL
+658 LRSAEEKL
-666 KEKEYL
+666 KENEYL
-672 LKHVLFLL
+672 LKHLLFLL
-680 GEIDGFI
+680 GEVDGFI

-695 LSDVLMKSTN
+695 LSDILMKSTN

-717 IANISST
+717 ITNISST
-724 MRKIKDRV
+724 MRKIKDRI

-737 LTLVDNKDHITKNKE
+737 LTLVDNKDNITKNKE

-779 FKHVEK
+779 FKHIEK

-794 MDEPMTSLD
+794 MDEPLTSLD

-813 LMKDQSFRQIFLI
+813 LMKDQSFKQIFLI

-832 EEEENNYHS
+832 EEENNYHS
-841 IVINDDENSKR
+841 IVINDNENSKR

>member
-96 RKRNSLPESQNDLVK
+96 RKRKSLPESQNDLVK

-224 EKQIL
+224 EKKIV

-282 YNYKKENILVQ
+282 YNYKKENVLVQ

-315 KELQEFPPKD
+315 KELQEYPPKD
-325 SIRKISDIL
+325 SIRKASDIL

-341 QQIRNLV
+341 KQIRNLV

-527 DDLISSISDIEN
+527 DDLISSISEIEN

-643 YMTEVIEI
+643 YLTEEIEI

-658 LRTSEGKL
+658 LRTAEEKL

-724 MRKIKDRV
+724 MRKIKDRI

-832 EEEENNYHS
+832 EEENNYHS
-841 IVINDDENSKR
+841 IVINDNENSKR

>member
-315 KELQEFPPKD
+315 KEIQEYPPKD
-325 SIRKISDIL
+325 SIRKASDIL

-458 EISQLE
+458 EINQLE

-643 YMTEVIEI
+643 YLTEEIEI

-658 LRTSEGKL
+658 LRTAEEKL

-724 MRKIKDRV
+724 MRKIKDRI

-832 EEEENNYHS
+832 EEENNYHS
-841 IVINDDENSKR
+841 IVINDNENSKR

>member
-96 RKRNSLPESQNDLVK
+96 RKRKSLQDPQNDLVK

-121 NEDKFIQLCR
+121 NEERFIQLCR

-194 KNQINNINEEIKDLK
+194 RNQINSINEEIKDLK

-224 EKQIL
+224 QKQIL
-229 EEKEEKLSLKLQEIK
+229 KEKKEKLELKLQEIK
-244 KDKSTLMSYP
+244 NDKKTLMSYP
-254 SQEILHKIKVIIEKI
+254 SQEKLNKIKVIIENI
-269 EKHKKDLDYREKM
+269 EKYKKEVDYKEKM
-282 YNYKKENILVQ
+282 YNYKKENVLVQ

-305 LLNSKISNLS
+305 LLNSKILNLS
-315 KELQEFPPKD
+315 KELEEHPPKD
-325 SIRKISDIL
+325 SIRKASDIL
-334 KGIINDE
+334 KGIDNDE
-341 QQIRNLV
+341 KQIRNLI

-384 DKERISILNIMEEHK
+384 DKERISILAIMDGHK
-399 KILTSNQLLYEI
+399 KLLTSNQLLYEI
-411 QNNSIKYIQDKD
+411 QNNSIKYIQDRD
-423 KCPICSSYINDKNT
+423 KCPICNSKINDKNT
-437 LIFDLKRERENIF
+437 LIFDLKQAGEIIF

-458 EISQLE
+458 EINQLE

-471 TELDEKKGA
+471 TELDEKKGV
-480 RQLIEVIVTIVNG
+480 RQLIEVIITIVNG

-510 VYKKYNN
+510 VYKKYDGLKN
-517 ELNHL
+517 L

-527 DDLISSISDIEN
+527 DDLISSVSEIEN

-579 FLKLESNKL
+579 LLKLQSNKL
-588 NLQTFCNDIKV
+588 NLQTYCDDIKV
-599 SNIHNL
+599 SNIHHL

-615 DLISKRLNVTVRIEE
+615 ELISKRLNITVRIEE

-636 NIQGDIS
+636 NIQEDIS
-643 YMTEVIEI
+643 YLTEEIEI
-651 RTKKIIS
+651 RGKKIIS
-658 LRTSEGKL
+658 LRVAEEKL

-687 STDIVEGR
+687 SNDIVEGR

-724 MRKIKDRV
+724 RRKIKDRI

-813 LMKDQSFRQIFLI
+813 LMKDQSFKQIFLI

-832 EEEENNYHS
+832 EEENNYHS
-841 IVINDDENSKR
+841 IVINDNENSTR

>member
-96 RKRNSLPESQNDLVK
+96 RKRKSFPESQNDLVK

-282 YNYKKENILVQ
+282 YNYKKENVSVQ

-315 KELQEFPPKD
+315 KELQEYPPKD
-325 SIRKISDIL
+325 SIRKASDIL

-341 QQIRNLV
+341 KQIRNLI
-348 SKSNQKLNIDIQNI
+348 SKSNQRLNIDIQNI

-375 KNQIELEKT
+375 KNQIELEKS
-384 DKERISILNIMEEHK
+384 DKERISILNIMEEYK
-399 KILTSNQLLYEI
+399 KNLTSNQLLYVI

-517 ELNHL
+517 ELNQL

-527 DDLISSISDIEN
+527 DDLISSISEIEN

-588 NLQTFCNDIKV
+588 NLQTFCDDIKV

-630 KAKIIE
+630 KAKTIE

-643 YMTEVIEI
+643 YLTEEIEI

-658 LRTSEGKL
+658 LRTAEEKL

-724 MRKIKDRV
+724 MRKIKDRI

-832 EEEENNYHS
+832 EEENNYHS
-841 IVINDDENSKR
+841 IVINDNENSKR

>member
-96 RKRNSLPESQNDLVK
+96 RKRKSLPESQNDLVK

-184 DFDDHIKKYL
+184 DFDNHIKKYL

-224 EKQIL
+224 EKKIV

-282 YNYKKENILVQ
+282 YNYKKENVLVQ

-315 KELQEFPPKD
+315 KELQEYPPKD
-325 SIRKISDIL
+325 SIRKASDIL

-527 DDLISSISDIEN
+527 DDLISSISEIEN

-643 YMTEVIEI
+643 YLTEEIEI

-658 LRTSEGKL
+658 LRTAEEKL

-724 MRKIKDRV
+724 MRKIKDRI

-832 EEEENNYHS
+832 EEENNYHS
-841 IVINDDENSKR
+841 IVINDNENSKR

>member
-16 NISIPYEGYLGEG
+16 NISIPCEGYLGEG

-96 RKRNSLPESQNDLVK
+96 RKRKSLQDLQNDLVK

-194 KNQINNINEEIKDLK
+194 KNQINSINEEIKDLK

-224 EKQIL
+224 QKQIL
-229 EEKEEKLSLKLQEIK
+229 EEKKEKLELKLQEIK
-244 KDKSTLMSYP
+244 NDKYTLISYP
-254 SQEILHKIKVIIEKI
+254 SQEKLNKIKVIIENI
-269 EKHKKDLDYREKM
+269 EKYKKDVDYREKM
-282 YNYKKENILVQ
+282 YNYKKENVLVQ
-293 ENRIKDFQDKIF
+293 ENRINDLQDKIF
-305 LLNSKISNLS
+305 LLDSKILKLS
-315 KELQEFPPKD
+315 KELQEYPPKD
-325 SIRKISDIL
+325 KIRKASDIL
-334 KGIINDE
+334 KGIDNDE
-341 QQIRNLV
+341 KQIRNLI

-362 SINNVEELKKVKE
+362 SINNVEELEKVKE

-384 DKERISILNIMEEHK
+384 DKERISILTIIEEHRK
-399 KILTSNQLLYEI
+399 HLTSNQLLYEI
-411 QNNSIKYIQDKD
+411 QNNSIKYIQDRD
-423 KCPICSSYINDKNT
+423 KCPICSSKITNKNT
-437 LIFDLKRERENIF
+437 LIFDLKRARENIF

-458 EISQLE
+458 EINQLE

-471 TELDEKKGA
+471 TELDEKKGV

-510 VYKKYNN
+510 VYKKYD
-517 ELNHL
+517 ELNNL

-527 DDLISSISDIEN
+527 DDLISSVSEIEN

-579 FLKLESNKL
+579 LLKLQSNRS
-588 NLQTFCNDIKV
+588 NLQTYCDDIKV

-605 LANFYCNSID
+605 LANFNCNSID
-615 DLISKRLNVTVRIEE
+615 ELISKRLNITVRIEE
-630 KAKIIE
+630 KAKTIE
-636 NIQGDIS
+636 NIQEDIS
-643 YMTEVIEI
+643 YLTEEIEI
-651 RTKKIIS
+651 RGKKIIS
-658 LRTSEGKL
+658 LRVAEEKL

-680 GEIDGFI
+680 GEVDGFI

-695 LSDVLMKSTN
+695 LSDVLMKNTN

-724 MRKIKDRV
+724 MRKIKDRI

-813 LMKDQSFRQIFLI
+813 LMKDQSFKQIFLI

-832 EEEENNYHS
+832 EEENNYHS
-841 IVINDDENSKR
+841 IVINDNENSKR

>member
-96 RKRNSLPESQNDLVK
+96 RKRKSFPESQNDLVK

-384 DKERISILNIMEEHK
+384 DKERISILTIMEGHK
-399 KILTSNQLLYEI
+399 KLLISNQLLYEI
-411 QNNSIKYIQDKD
+411 QDNSIKYIQDRD
-423 KCPICSSYINDKNT
+423 KCPICNNKINDKNT
-437 LIFDLKRERENIF
+437 LIVDLKRAKENIF

-458 EISQLE
+458 EINQLE
-464 KKLKKIE
+464 KKLNKIE
-471 TELDEKKGA
+471 TELDEKKGV

-510 VYKKYNN
+510 VYKKYD
-517 ELNHL
+517 ELKNL

-527 DDLISSISDIEN
+527 DDLISSLSEIEN

-579 FLKLESNKL
+579 LLKLQSNKL
-588 NLQTFCNDIKV
+588 NLQTYCDDIKV

-615 DLISKRLNVTVRIEE
+615 ELISKRLNITVRIEE

-636 NIQGDIS
+636 NIEEDIS
-643 YMTEVIEI
+643 YLTEEIEI
-651 RTKKIIS
+651 REKKIIN
-658 LRTSEGKL
+658 LRVAEEKL

-687 STDIVEGR
+687 SNDIVEGR

-724 MRKIKDRV
+724 MRKIKDRI

-737 LTLVDNKDHITKNKE
+737 LTLVDNKDHIAKNKE

-813 LMKDQSFRQIFLI
+813 LMKDQSFKQIFLI

-832 EEEENNYHS
+832 EEENNYHS
-841 IVINDDENSKR
+841 IVINDNENSKR

>member
-29 FFIIKGKNSMGKT
+29 FFFIKGKNSMGKT

-57 MAEKDRKSIIKTG
+57 MAEKDRKSLIKTG

-86 YRVIRTIEVI
+86 YRVIRTIEVTKK
-96 RKRNSLPESQNDLVK
+96 RKSFENPQNDSIK
-111 SSALLFKKEK
+111 SSALLFKKER
-121 NEDKFIQLCR
+121 NEEKFIQLCR

-184 DFDDHIKKYL
+184 DFDDHIKKNL
-194 KNQINNINEEIKDLK
+194 KNQVNGVNEEIKDLK
-209 IQIGSLLTEQNELEK
+209 IQIGSLLAEQNELEK
-224 EKQIL
+224 QKQIL
-229 EEKEEKLSLKLQEIK
+229 KEKEKKLELKLEEIKNDKDSLIKFPLKEQLDEIK
-244 KDKSTLMSYP
+244 KYI
-254 SQEILHKIKVIIEKI
+254 ENIEKY
-269 EKHKKDLDYREKM
+269 KKDLEYIERIHT
-282 YNYKKENILVQ
+282 YKKENLLAQ
-293 ENRIKDFQDKIF
+293 ENRIKDFQDKII
-305 LLNSKISNLS
+305 LLNSKIAELL
-315 KELQEFPPKD
+315 KELQEYPPKD
-325 SIRKISDIL
+325 SIRRASDIL
-334 KGIINDE
+334 KGIDNDE
-341 QQIRNLV
+341 KQIKNLIL
-348 SKSNQKLNIDIQNI
+348 KSNEKLNIDIHKI

-375 KNQIELEKT
+375 KKQIELEKT
-384 DKERISILNIMEEHK
+384 EKDRILKLSILEEHK
-399 KILTSNQLLYEI
+399 KLLTSNQLLYEI
-411 QNNSIKYIQDKD
+411 QTNSIEYIQDSD
-423 KCPICSSYINDKNT
+423 KCPICSGSINNKGT
-437 LIFDLKRERENIF
+437 LISDLKRERENIS
-450 NKENSFKK
+450 NKENSVKK
-458 EISQLE
+458 EINLLE
-464 KKLKKIE
+464 KKLKKTE
-471 TELDEKKGA
+471 TELEEKKEA
-480 RQLIEVIVTIVNG
+480 RQLIEVIDTIVNG
-493 LIEKRFNFYDE
+493 IIEKQFNFYDE
-504 LNSISE
+504 INSIPE
-510 VYKKYNN
+510 VYKKYD
-517 ELNHL
+517 ELTNL
-522 NSRII
+522 NSKIV
-527 DDLISSISDIEN
+527 DDLISTITKIEN

-557 EKIKLEKM
+557 EKIKFNQME
-565 KKEINIFNKEKNDI
+565 KEINRFDKDKNDI
-579 FLKLESNKL
+579 FCKLQSNKL
-588 NLQTFCNDIKV
+588 SLQKCCDNLKV
-599 SNIHNL
+599 LNIDNL
-605 LANFYCNSID
+605 LGNFYCNNID
-615 DLISKRLNVTVRIEE
+615 ELISKRLNISVRIEE
-630 KAKIIE
+630 KTKIIE

-643 YMTEVIEI
+643 FLIEDI
-651 RTKKIIS
+651 EERRKKIIN
-658 LRTSEGKL
+658 LRTAEEKL
-666 KEKEYL
+666 KENEYL
-672 LKHVLFLL
+672 LKHLLFLL
-680 GEIDGFI
+680 GEVDGFI

-717 IANISST
+717 ITNISST
-724 MRKIKDRV
+724 MRKIKDRI

-737 LTLVDNKDHITKNKE
+737 LTLVDNKDNIIKNKE

-813 LMKDQSFRQIFLI
+813 LMKDQSFNQIFLI

-832 EEEENNYHS
+832 EEENNYHS
-841 IVINDDENSKR
+841 IVINDNENSKR
-852 MVEYFH
+852 IVEYFH